1 MNKTFNFFFILIVIA
16 DLIALQFLD
25 MPEVRYFTKP
35 AIVGSLI
42 VLILGKRFDKKRL
55 KNFILLALLFSV
67 GGDLLL
73 LFTDRGDIF
82 FQLGLLGFLLAHA
95 SYILAYVHRGY
106 FDNAKVAW
114 VGLLLV
120 VYAVLVYLY
129 IADGLGDQQPYVI
142 AYMFILILLVLVA
155 LLRKSYVSRRSYL
168 WVLAGAML
176 FMLSDSLLAVNTFK
190 TAIPYAGIAIM
201 LTYAMA
207 QWFLVHGAI
216 EQDATESLKN
226 RQE

>member
-1 MNKTFNFFFILIVIA
+1 MNKTFTIFFIVLVLA
-16 DLIALQFLD
+16 DLITLQFFD
-25 MPEVRYFTKP
+25 SAEIRYFTKP

-42 VLILGKRFDKKRL
+42 VLILATRFDKKRL
-55 KNFILLALLFSV
+55 KNFILLALLCSLA
-67 GGDLLL
+67 GDLFL
-73 LFTDRGDIF
+73 LFTGEGDLY
-82 FQLGLLGFLLAHA
+82 FQLGLLSFLLAHA
-95 SYILAYVHRGY
+95 CYILAYVHRGY

-114 VGLLLV
+114 AGLLLV
-120 VYAVLVYLY
+120 VYAIMVYLY
-129 IADGLGDQQPYVI
+129 IADGLGEQQPYVI
-142 AYMFILILLVLVA
+142 AYIFILILLALVA

-176 FMLSDSLLAVNTFK
+176 FMLSDSILAIVTFK

-216 EQDATESLKN
+216 EQDRTEPKADRS
-226 RQE
+226 